1 MDQINPSISIPC
13 PEHNSQS
20 IGVLDTTSNAK
31 KLGYCCLCLVESQTK
46 GSFPQNIKSIQDFL
60 KETFDFYERG
70 RQRPRSMDEPP
81 SEYQEE
87 LSKKGEHFEIFSRHI
102 NGGKQKVTTRFGEI
116 RQNALELIA
125 LKENECIRLLDEEL
139 SSLSDAYRQY
149 EKFLQLGW
157 KKFSDHFEAIYPTVD
172 VLQQRISRIVDM
184 DQLQVFVKEVTEDAQ
199 IEGLYCNGEDGLE
212 RRKNEVCRLIN
223 VFQKAE
229 SSLPQLEGKL
239 LDSGDLEGL
248 MKELLKEFNQQ
259 EIRVQNPVADKMN
272 FSCESQIIDVHQY
285 EILKSW
291 LPNSKSFNIK
301 LLYRASVDGKS
312 PQIFHNKCDG
322 KGATL
327 TIIKCKFD
335 GAVSSSV
342 LGGFI
347 DQSLHSNN
355 QWICSDQAFL
365 FSVTSGAPPV
375 KCPISQQKSFLWTF
389 KLWPCFWNRK

>member
-1 MDQINPSISIPC
+1 
-13 PEHNSQS
+13 
-20 IGVLDTTSNAK
+20 
-31 KLGYCCLCLVESQTK
+31 
-46 GSFPQNIKSIQDFL
+46 
-60 KETFDFYERG
+60 
-70 RQRPRSMDEPP
+70 MDEPP
-81 SEYQEE
+81 PKYQEE
-87 LSKKGEHFEIFSRHI
+87 LSKKGERFEMFSRHI
-102 NGGKQKVTTRFGEI
+102 NEGKQKVTRRFGDI

-139 SSLSDAYRQY
+139 LSLSDAYRQY

-157 KKFSDHFEAIYPTVD
+157 KKFSDHLEAIYPTVD

-212 RRKNEVCRLIN
+212 RGKDEIHHLID
-223 VFQKAE
+223 VFQKVE

-239 LDSGDLEGL
+239 LDSGDLESL
-248 MKELLKEFNQQ
+248 MKELLKEFHQQ
-259 EIRVQNPVADKMN
+259 EIRVKNSVADKMN
-272 FSCESQIIDVHQY
+272 FTCESQIIDVRQCK
-285 EILKSW
+285 ILKSW
-291 LPNSKSFNIK
+291 LPNSNSFNLK

-347 DQSLHSNN
+347 DQSWHSNN
-355 QWICSDQAFL
+355 QWIDSDQAFL
-365 FSVTSGAPPV
+365 FSVTSGVPPV
-375 KCPISQQKSFLWTF
+375 KCPILESARGNAFYGHSSHGLVFGAGNDLYIREPSFNTGITVPGSYWNAISLCCNNQKEFVVEEIEVFQVL
-389 KLWPCFWNRK
+389 